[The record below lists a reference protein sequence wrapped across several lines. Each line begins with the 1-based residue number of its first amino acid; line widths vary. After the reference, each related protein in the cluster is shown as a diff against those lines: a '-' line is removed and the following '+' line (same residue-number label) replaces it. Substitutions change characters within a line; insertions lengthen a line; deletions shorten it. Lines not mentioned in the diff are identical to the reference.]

1 MKKQELNI
9 TIDPQCPDEIKAN
22 GIAWVE
28 DACNWLLSQPRT
40 TDAIQPR
47 FSEVAITIKPCG
59 FGRGVRDVRD
69 GRGSL
74 ALDTGTDLKI
84 DTGGKIVVIPTA
96 QEIAF
101 RGNAVFLLSQL
112 FRPEGYYED
121 SFRQEEH
128 THYQLK
134 FLDRLAESNRTA
146 RSVVDDFEQIQ
157 ADKIEQEKEEAY
169 KQQLAEKRYL
179 TARKH
184 AYDTA
189 RRCPE
194 WYYLK
199 YKDSPQC
206 QGDFLITRG
215 GYVVAKHEGGVA
227 EDLQQ
232 SGQAAPQPNLAV
244 KQIQGEQPPLPMPQA
259 PPPMEPMATIATD
272 DEEAEIA
279 SWQSLYDAALGKPT
293 ASKEQCS

>member
-112 FRPEGYYED
+112 FRPDGYYED

-146 RSVVDDFEQIQ
+146 RSLLDD
-157 ADKIEQEKEEAY
+157 Y
-169 KQQLAEKRYL
+169 
-179 TARKH
+179 
-184 AYDTA
+184 
-189 RRCPE
+189 
-194 WYYLK
+194 
-199 YKDSPQC
+199 
-206 QGDFLITRG
+206 
-215 GYVVAKHEGGVA
+215 
-227 EDLQQ
+227 
-232 SGQAAPQPNLAV
+232 
-244 KQIQGEQPPLPMPQA
+244 
-259 PPPMEPMATIATD
+259 
-272 DEEAEIA
+272 EEAEAARKEEERLAVYNAQFSTKYKQTQLARKLAREIHTP
-279 SWQSLYDAALGKPT
+279 SWWWKKYPDAIVSQHESEATKPNQKPTPATSSPKPHYCEHESPGPLPPQPPVERPVAPISAQDQAALDVIKSQQEYMQSF
-293 ASKEQCS
+293 ANREKLEDN